1 MSLRAKLLVSFLAL
15 LLLTTLIGIIGV
27 GSLRSVSGHI
37 DELGSNRMPSVE
49 ALLVISE
56 AQTAVDSAE
65 NALLMRTISTE
76 NRAAAL
82 KRFDDA
88 QARFT
93 RAWKVYEPL
102 PQTAEEA
109 AVWKR
114 FVPAWERW
122 WADHE
127 EFLRRLTA
135 FENSRSDADYAALAE
150 QALVVEGV
158 SFAEAEGLLDQ
169 LVVINHDLGAAENA
183 EAQAVVTGANWT
195 MIGSLLVALL
205 LGTVLGFGISQNISV
220 SLLRVVEAMRAAAD
234 QVAAASSQVS
244 ASSQQLASGAST
256 QASNLEEVSASL
268 EEVTSM
274 TRQNAQSARDAD
286 RSAKQTSVAAGQGAE
301 AMSRM
306 SGAIEK
312 IRASAVAT
320 TKIVKTIDEIAFQTN
335 LLALNAAVE
344 AARAGEAG
352 KGFAVVAEEV
362 RSLALRA
369 AEAAKT
375 TGAML
380 EESQR
385 NADGGVTVSNDVN
398 AVLRTILTS
407 SNQLAVLI
415 SGAATASDQQASGV
429 TQINTAVSQMDRI
442 TQSNAANAE
451 ESASASEELSAQATE
466 LHELV
471 GSLLRLVHGSA
482 ATVERP
488 TVHDGRARPQPRRPV
503 AALAPAH
510 GPMPF
515 QRPSDDEVLVE
526 F

>member
-65 NALLMRTISTE
+65 NALLMRTISAE

-82 KRFDDA
+82 KRFDEA

-135 FENSRSDADYAALAE
+135 FEKSRSDADYAALAE

-158 SFAEAEGLLDQ
+158 SFSEAEGLLDQ

-205 LGTVLGFGISQNISV
+205 LGTVLGFGISQNISA

-286 RSAKQTSVAAGQGAE
+286 GSAKQTSVAAGQGAE

-369 AEAAKT
+369 ADAAKT

-415 SGAATASDQQASGV
+415 GGVATASDQQASGV

-471 GSLLRLVHGSA
+471 GSLLRLVHGNA

-488 TVHDGRARPQPRRPV
+488 AVHEGRARPQPRRPV
-503 AALAPAH
+503 APLAPAH